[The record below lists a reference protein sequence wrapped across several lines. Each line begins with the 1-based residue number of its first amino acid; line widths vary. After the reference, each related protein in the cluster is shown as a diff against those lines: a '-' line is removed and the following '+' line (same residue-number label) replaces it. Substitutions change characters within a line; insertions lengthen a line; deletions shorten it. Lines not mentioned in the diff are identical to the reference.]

1 MSISARD
8 DDPASRNASSH
19 DSGQGN
25 GRHAA
30 KPTEI
35 PARGWWQTLKR
46 VVSQTSEDRL
56 TTEAA
61 AVTFFVILSIF
72 PGLAAAISIYGLFA
86 DPATVTDQISMLE
99 GIIPGGGMELLN
111 QQLQSLASAQNS
123 ALSFGAVIGILTAL
137 WTSNQGT
144 KAMFDALNVVYE
156 EKEKRGFIWRTV
168 VTLLFTLC
176 SLVFVMVTLAAV
188 VILPIVLNFVG
199 LGQVGDLLIRLAR
212 WPILILMIIVLLA
225 ALYRYGPSRQKAQ
238 WRWVTPGSI
247 LAAVVWVIGS
257 MLFSWY
263 VSRFGNYDAT
273 YGSLGAVIGF
283 LTWIWLSA
291 TVVLVGGQLN
301 AELEHQTERDSTTGA
316 ERPMGSRGAVMADTV
331 AQG

>member
-1 MSISARD
+1 MSTSARGETND
-8 DDPASRNASSH
+8 TQASQH
-19 DSGQGN
+19 PD
-25 GRHAA
+25 GRHAS

-46 VVSQTSEDRL
+46 VVSQASEDRL

-111 QQLQSLASAQNS
+111 QQLQSLASAQSS

-156 EKEKRGFIWRTV
+156 EKEKRGFIWRTI

-301 AELEHQTERDSTTGA
+301 AELEHQTERDSTSGR
-316 ERPMGSRGAVMADTV
+316 EQPMGSRGAVMADTV
-331 AQG
+331 ARG

>member
-1 MSISARD
+1 MTLNSKRD
-8 DDPASRNASSH
+8 ETIGPGDPAPKGHGHQAT
-19 DSGQGN
+19 
-25 GRHAA
+25 

-35 PARGWWQTLKR
+35 PPRGWWQILKR

-61 AVTFFVILSIF
+61 AVTFYVLLSIF
-72 PGLAAAISIYGLFA
+72 PGVAALVSLYGMVF
-86 DPATVTDQISMLE
+86 DPDTVTQQIAMLE
-99 GIIPGGGMELLN
+99 GVVPGGGLDLLT
-111 QQLQSLASAQNS
+111 QQLQGLAATQSS
-123 ALSFGAVIGILTAL
+123 ALSFGAIAGIATAL

-156 EKEKRGFIWRTV
+156 EKEKRSFIWRTA

-176 SLVFVMVTLAAV
+176 SIVFVIVSLAAV
-188 VILPIVLNFVG
+188 VGLPIVLNFVG
-199 LGQVGDLLIRLAR
+199 LGAMNDLLLRLVR
-212 WPILILMIIVLLA
+212 WPFLLAMIVVLLA
-225 ALYRYGPSRQKAQ
+225 ALYRFGPSRKSPQ

-247 LAAVVWVIGS
+247 LAALVWVGGS
-257 MLFSWY
+257 VLFSWY

-283 LTWIWLSA
+283 MTWIWLSA

-301 AELEHQTERDSTTGA
+301 AELEHQTEHDSTIG
-316 ERPMGSRGAVMADTV
+316 RPKPMGRRGAVMADNV
-331 AQG
+331 ARVA

>member
-1 MSISARD
+1 MSITAQDERSALHRD
-8 DDPASRNASSH
+8 SSKK
-19 DSGQGN
+19 D
-25 GRHAA
+25 GREAT

-35 PARGWWQTLKR
+35 PARGWWQILKR
-46 VVSQTSEDRL
+46 VVAQTSEDRL

-61 AVTFFVILSIF
+61 AVTFFVLLSIF
-72 PGLAAAISIYGLFA
+72 PGIAAAVSLYGLFA
-86 DPATVTDQISMLE
+86 DPATVTEQISLLD
-99 GIIPGGGMELLN
+99 GIIPAGGMNLLN

-123 ALSFGAVIGILTAL
+123 ALSFGAVIGIATAL

-156 EKEKRGFIWRTV
+156 EKEKRSFIWRTV

-176 SLVFVMVTLAAV
+176 SLIFVIVSLVAV
-188 VILPIVLNFVG
+188 IALPIVLNFVG
-199 LGQVGDLLIRLAR
+199 LGQMNDLLLRLVR
-212 WPILILMIIVLLA
+212 WPILLAMIIVLLA
-225 ALYRYGPSRQKAQ
+225 ALYRYGPSRQKAK

-247 LAAVVWVIGS
+247 LAAVVWIMGS
-257 MLFSWY
+257 ILFSWY

-301 AELEHQTERDSTTGA
+301 AELEHQTERDSTTGR
-316 ERPMGSRGAVMADTV
+316 ERPLGSRGAVMADTV
-331 AQG
+331 ART

>member
-1 MSISARD
+1 MSTSARD
-8 DDPASRNASSH
+8 ETNDTQASRH
-19 DSGQGN
+19 PD
-25 GRHAA
+25 GRHAR

-46 VVSQTSEDRL
+46 VVSQASEDRL

-99 GIIPGGGMELLN
+99 GIIPGGGMDLLN

-156 EKEKRGFIWRTV
+156 EKEKRGFIWRTII
-168 VTLLFTLC
+168 TLLFTLC

-188 VILPIVLNFVG
+188 VVLPIVLNFVG

-331 AQG
+331 ARG

>member
-8 DDPASRNASSH
+8 DNSTSH
-19 DSGQGN
+19 DSGRGN

-46 VVSQTSEDRL
+46 VVNQTSEDRL

-61 AVTFFVILSIF
+61 AVTFFVSLSIF

-99 GIIPGGGMELLN
+99 GIIPGGGMDLLN
-111 QQLQSLASAQNS
+111 QQLQGLASAQNS

-156 EKEKRGFIWRTV
+156 EKEKRGFIWRTI

-188 VILPIVLNFVG
+188 VVLPIVLNFVG

-225 ALYRYGPSRQKAQ
+225 ALYRYGPSREKAQ

-301 AELEHQTERDSTTGA
+301 AELEHQTERDSTSGA

>member
-8 DDPASRNASSH
+8 DNSTSH
-19 DSGQGN
+19 DSGRGN

-46 VVSQTSEDRL
+46 VVNQTSEDRL

-99 GIIPGGGMELLN
+99 GIIPGGGMDLLN
-111 QQLQSLASAQNS
+111 QQLQGLASAQNS

-156 EKEKRGFIWRTV
+156 EKEKRGFIWRTI

-188 VILPIVLNFVG
+188 VVLPIVLNFVG

-225 ALYRYGPSRQKAQ
+225 ALYRYGPSREKAQ

-301 AELEHQTERDSTTGA
+301 AELEHQTERDSTSGA

>member
-1 MSISARD
+1 MSITAQDGKFALRRD
-8 DDPASRNASSH
+8 SSKN
-19 DSGQGN
+19 D
-25 GRHAA
+25 GREAT

-35 PARGWWQTLKR
+35 PARGWWQILKR
-46 VVSQTSEDRL
+46 VVAQTSEDRL

-61 AVTFFVILSIF
+61 AVTFFVLLSIF
-72 PGLAAAISIYGLFA
+72 PGIAAAVSLYGLFA
-86 DPATVTDQISMLE
+86 DPATVTQQISLLD
-99 GIIPGGGMELLN
+99 GIIPAGGMSLLN
-111 QQLQSLASAQNS
+111 QQLQGLASTQNS
-123 ALSFGAVIGILTAL
+123 ALSFGAIVGIATAF

-156 EKEKRGFIWRTV
+156 EKEKRSFIWRTV

-176 SLVFVMVTLAAV
+176 SLIFVIVSLVAV
-188 VILPIVLNFVG
+188 IALPIMLNFVG
-199 LGQVGDLLIRLAR
+199 LGQMNDLLLRLVR
-212 WPILILMIIVLLA
+212 WPILLAMIIVLLA
-225 ALYRYGPSRQKAQ
+225 ALYRYGPSRQKAK

-247 LAAVVWVIGS
+247 LAAVVWIMGS
-257 MLFSWY
+257 ILFSWY

-301 AELEHQTERDSTTGA
+301 AELEHQTERDSTTGR
-316 ERPMGSRGAVMADTV
+316 ERPIGSRGAVMADTV
-331 AQG
+331 ART